1 MPSGVELIGLEALA
15 SIPGAAPRVLMD
27 ALGQAGE
34 EALLGLIP
42 DLASYPAQRAGST
55 YRRTGQLGRLWT
67 SAKPTW
73 ASKPTGF
80 IGTLGNA
87 TSYGPY
93 VQGDEQ
99 SPSNGHWKTAADV
112 LDGHTT
118 EIFGIFDDAL
128 AGAAKRLEGGG

>member
-42 DLASYPAQRAGST
+42 DLASYPSQPAGST
-55 YRRTGQLGRLWT
+55 YRRTGTLGRLWT
-67 SAKPTW
+67 SAKPSW
-73 ASKPTGF
+73 AAKPSGF

-99 SPSNGHWKTAADV
+99 ARGNAHWDTAADV
-112 LDGHTT
+112 LDGHTA
-118 EIFGIFDDAL
+118 EIFGIFEDAL
-128 AGAAKRLEGGG
+128 ERAAKQLEGSG